1 MTWFKNLCFLHQ
13 KVALCYYF
21 QCTGLNFTTFNVSEH
36 LHNLE
41 EYFMNSS
48 KCENKSLESVDTF
61 LKLLT
66 PCSRL
71 VDVIISPFIMK
82 IER

>member
-1 MTWFKNLCFLHQ
+1 
-13 KVALCYYF
+13 
-21 QCTGLNFTTFNVSEH
+21 
-36 LHNLE
+36 
-41 EYFMNSS
+41 MNSS

-71 VDVIISPFIMK
+71 VDVIISPFTMK